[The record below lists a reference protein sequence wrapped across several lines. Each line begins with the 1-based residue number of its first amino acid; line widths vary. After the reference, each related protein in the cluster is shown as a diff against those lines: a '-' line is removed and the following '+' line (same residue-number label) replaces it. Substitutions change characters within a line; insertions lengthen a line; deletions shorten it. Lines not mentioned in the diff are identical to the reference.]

1 MITSKGSLRP
11 QSLFRAVLV
20 TSALLL
26 TQLPTPSAKA
36 QEVSVMEDVPFSE
49 EHDLRMD
56 VYMPSGEGPFPGVMV
71 IHGGGWFRGGKSL
84 FAEEAQYLAERGFVA
99 FAITYRLAPENPFP
113 AALDDVQA
121 SVEFVREHSE
131 EFNLDPDRV
140 GALGGSAGGHLAAM
154 LATVGEGARNEG
166 SRVAAAVS
174 WSGPMD
180 LEATFQ
186 LSRNPQKVAE
196 RMSDFLDCDLVNS
209 LDECQDV
216 LQEASPISQVDPTDA
231 PLFLTNAE
239 REPIPL
245 QQAVSMAEALAEA
258 GVEHQLVEILGQHC
272 HSRSCENLRPSA
284 LAGATVLEASV
295 QWLEQ
300 WLQGQPGPTIES
312 PSPGPGSAANPPGDT
327 KEDGERLPVGILV
340 IAGVGV
346 VLVVLLVALAAA
358 RRRRL

>member
-1 MITSKGSLRP
+1 MTTSKGSLWQR
-11 QSLFRAVLV
+11 SLFRAAVV
-20 TSALLL
+20 FSALLWA
-26 TQLPTPSAKA
+26 QLPPSWAKA
-36 QEVSVMEDVPFSE
+36 QEVSVMENVSFSDA
-49 EHDLRMD
+49 HDLRMD

-71 IHGGGWFRGGKSL
+71 IHGGGWFRGDKSL
-84 FAEEAQYLAERGFVA
+84 FAEEAQYLAERGLVA
-99 FAITYRLAPENPFP
+99 FAISYRLAPENPFP
-113 AALDDVQA
+113 AALEDVQT

-140 GALGGSAGGHLAAM
+140 AALGGSAGGHLAAM

-180 LEATFQ
+180 LEDTFQ

-196 RMSDFLDCDLVNS
+196 RMSDFLDCDLVN
-209 LDECQDV
+209 LLEECQDV
-216 LQEASPISQVDPTDA
+216 LQEASPITHVDPTDA

-245 QQAVSMAEALAEA
+245 QQAVSMAEALEGA
-258 GVEHQLVEILGQHC
+258 GVEHRLVEISEQHC

-284 LAGATVLEASV
+284 LGGATVIEASA

-300 WLQGQPGPTIES
+300 WLQRDPEDPR
-312 PSPGPGSAANPPGDT
+312 GDT
-327 KEDGERLPVGILV
+327 SEDRGLPVGIIV
-340 IAGVGV
+340 IAGVAGA
-346 VLVVLLVALAAA
+346 LVVILVALAAA
-358 RRRRL
+358 RRRRPRGEIG